1 MMRLI
6 VYSDGGARGNPG
18 PSAYAI
24 VVCDAD
30 REIIYERSEYIGINT
45 NNVAEYRG
53 LIAGIGKAIDLDAD
67 EVEFIMDSELVIKQ
81 MRGEYK
87 VKAPQLLNLYHDARS
102 LVSSIKKV
110 KFTHV
115 KRADK
120 MITRADALLNEEM
133 DRNIPR

>member
-1 MMRLI
+1 MKLT

-18 PSAYAI
+18 HAAFAI
-24 VVCDAD
+24 VVCDGKNVL
-30 REIIYERSEYIGINT
+30 YEKSQYIGIET

-53 LIAGIGKAIDLDAD
+53 LIAGIAKAIDLGAD
-67 EVEFIMDSELVIKQ
+67 DVEFVMDSELVIKQ

-87 VKAPQLLNLYHDARS
+87 VKSPNLFDLHHDAKS
-102 LVSSIKKV
+102 LASTIKKV

-115 KRADK
+115 RRSDA

-133 DRNIPR
+133 DRHH